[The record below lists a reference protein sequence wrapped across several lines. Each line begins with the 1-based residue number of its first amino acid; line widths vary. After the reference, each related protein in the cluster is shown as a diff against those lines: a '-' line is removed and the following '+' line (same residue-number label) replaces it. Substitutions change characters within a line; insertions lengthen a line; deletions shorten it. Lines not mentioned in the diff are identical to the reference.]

1 MRTHAKETDHPAKPA
16 DHQEKPAD
24 REHKQILEHLGVW
37 EERSLLT
44 HEQVDAIR
52 AYESQERATP
62 PRVPL
67 ITEVV
72 AYIGAALALGA
83 VVALVGPRW
92 EEISHGQ
99 KLLGSALLAIA
110 LVGAGAFLR
119 EMTEPAVRRLAGVVW
134 TLGLG
139 SMTGFLAL
147 LLFDLAPGQDPAPWA
162 VFVLGVAV
170 GIVARVMQMLLP
182 CIPLLLALF
191 AGTATAA
198 VGAGVW
204 AVEAGWSW
212 LDDLVWW
219 PAIAVLV
226 AAVPFLVAGARGM
239 LTPRPAAMTI
249 GAAGAVYAP
258 MLAMESTGLA
268 TLLGVGVAAALL
280 ATSVWQ
286 RSGPLLVAGAIGLFG
301 YLVGAI
307 VYFLSDSV
315 GVPIA
320 LLLSGVALLG
330 VAVVIARLKRFTGP
344 TDGKAEG

>member
-1 MRTHAKETDHPAKPA
+1 
-16 DHQEKPAD
+16 
-24 REHKQILEHLGVW
+24 
-37 EERSLLT
+37 
-44 HEQVDAIR
+44 
-52 AYESQERATP
+52 
-62 PRVPL
+62 
-67 ITEVV
+67 
-72 AYIGAALALGA
+72 
-83 VVALVGPRW
+83 
-92 EEISHGQ
+92 
-99 KLLGSALLAIA
+99 
-110 LVGAGAFLR
+110 
-119 EMTEPAVRRLAGVVW
+119 
-134 TLGLG
+134 
-139 SMTGFLAL
+139 
-147 LLFDLAPGQDPAPWA
+147 
-162 VFVLGVAV
+162 
-170 GIVARVMQMLLP
+170 
-182 CIPLLLALF
+182 
-191 AGTATAA
+191 
-198 VGAGVW
+198 
-204 AVEAGWSW
+204 
-212 LDDLVWW
+212 
-219 PAIAVLV
+219 
-226 AAVPFLVAGARGM
+226 M